1 METNS
6 MLKDSLPKLVTD
18 LPGPLSKQVID
29 KRNRAIPSSIACGAP
44 YAIDKAE
51 GCMVQDLDGNII
63 MDWVA
68 GIGVLNIGHSNP
80 EVIEAVEKQIKRYFH
95 PQINTFHYAEYM
107 DLADILNTITP
118 GDFKKRT
125 AFFNC
130 GSEAVDNSIKIARK
144 YTKKS
149 DIIAFSGAFHGRTFM
164 SMTLTSGQIFKAA
177 FAPLAPGVHRAEFP
191 NEYRTDSSIS
201 RDKIAAHYLEKLEYM
216 FVDYISPD
224 RVAAIIIEPLQGE
237 GGFIDPPN
245 DYIIGL
251 RKLCDK
257 HNILLIVDEIQ
268 TGYCRTGKMFATDYW
283 AEFGVYP
290 DIILTAKSLAAG
302 LPLSAVTARE
312 EIMEALAIGEIGGTY
327 GGNPVAIAAALKVI
341 EIMQRDNFAQKAL
354 DIGERCRKSFS
365 EWTEKYD
372 IIGTYRVKGA
382 MTSIEFVK
390 DRKTKE
396 PCPEA
401 VSIVLKECANHGLIV
416 KSAGSYN
423 QIMRMLMPL
432 VTNSAQL
439 SAGLDIIENAISKAA
454 VELKASGE

>member
-1 METNS
+1 
-6 MLKDSLPKLVTD
+6 
-18 LPGPLSKQVID
+18 
-29 KRNRAIPSSIACGAP
+29 
-44 YAIDKAE
+44 
-51 GCMVQDLDGNII
+51 
-63 MDWVA
+63 
-68 GIGVLNIGHSNP
+68 
-80 EVIEAVEKQIKRYFH
+80 
-95 PQINTFHYAEYM
+95 
-107 DLADILNTITP
+107 
-118 GDFKKRT
+118 
-125 AFFNC
+125 
-130 GSEAVDNSIKIARK
+130 
-144 YTKKS
+144 
-149 DIIAFSGAFHGRTFM
+149 
-164 SMTLTSGQIFKAA
+164 
-177 FAPLAPGVHRAEFP
+177 
-191 NEYRTDSSIS
+191 
-201 RDKIAAHYLEKLEYM
+201 M

-224 RVAAIIIEPLQGE
+224 SVAAIIIEPLQGE

-439 SAGLDIIENAISKAA
+439 TAGLDIIENAISKTAG
-454 VELKASGE
+454 ELKAHSE

>member
-1 METNS
+1 
-6 MLKDSLPKLVTD
+6 MLKDSLPKLITD
-18 LPGPLSKQVID
+18 LPGPLSKKVID
-29 KRNRAIPSSIACGAP
+29 KRAQAIPSSIACGAP
-44 YAIDKAE
+44 YAIDRAE

-63 MDWVA
+63 MDWVG

-80 EVIEAVEKQIKRYFH
+80 EVIEAVEKQIRRYFH
-95 PQINTFHYAEYM
+95 PQINTFHYAEYV
-107 DLADILNTITP
+107 DLAERLNTITP
-118 GDFKKRT
+118 GGFKKRT

-149 DIIAFSGAFHGRTFM
+149 DVIAFSGAFHGRTFM

-177 FAPLAPGVHRAEFP
+177 FAPLAPGVHRVDFP

-201 RDKIAAHYLEKLEYM
+201 REDIAAHYLNKLEYM

-224 RVAAIIIEPLQGE
+224 NVAAIIMEPLQGE
-237 GGFIDPPN
+237 GGFIEPPK
-245 DYIIGL
+245 DYVIGL

-268 TGYCRTGKMFATDYW
+268 TGYCRTGRMFATDYW
-283 AEFGVYP
+283 ADFGVYP
-290 DIILTAKSLAAG
+290 DMILTAKSLAAG
-302 LPLSAVTARE
+302 LPLSAVTAKE
-312 EIMEALAIGEIGGTY
+312 EIMQSLAVGEIGGTY
-327 GGNPVAIAAALKVI
+327 GGNPVAISAAMKVI
-341 EIMQRDNFAQKAL
+341 DIMERDNFAQKAL

-365 EWTEKYD
+365 EWAERYD
-372 IIGTYRVKGA
+372 IIGTCRVKGA

-390 DRKTKE
+390 DRTTKE
-396 PCPEA
+396 PNPEA
-401 VSIVLKECANHGLIV
+401 VSIILKECADNGLIV

-432 VTNSAQL
+432 VTTREQL
-439 SAGLDIIENAISKAA
+439 AAGLDIIEKAISKAA
-454 VELKASGE
+454 AATAAA